1 MQEVVDIR
9 PLLAP
14 AVSIICAFLIFWKG
28 ENTFLRRFFSIS
40 AALTKWIIVLSMFPA
55 SLKGIIFTYELLPF
69 APGISL
75 NLRVD
80 ALGMFFSM
88 VSSTLWIITTVYAI
102 GYMEGEH
109 ARKRFFA
116 FFALCVSTTVG
127 IAYAGN
133 LFTLFIF
140 YEMLTISTYPL
151 VIHEETPEAMKAGRK
166 YLIYTLTGGAVI
178 LFAIVMTFYLAK
190 TTDLNQNGILSI
202 EHGVHTLTFLFALF
216 IAGFGVKAAIMPF
229 HGWLPSAMVAPTPVS
244 ALLHAVAVVKAGVFG
259 IIRIVYNVFGVS
271 LMKELGVGPILG
283 WVACI
288 TIVCAS
294 IMALLQD
301 EFKKRL
307 AYSTVSQLS
316 YIVLGV
322 AILNPLGALGAIV
335 HIVNQAF
342 MKITMFFVAGS
353 IAQKTGK
360 KNISEMQGIG
370 YKMPITMATFTVA
383 SVGMMGLPA
392 TAGFITKWYLLNG
405 ALEMK
410 PPQIGF
416 VIVLLL
422 SSFLNASY
430 FLPIVYRA
438 YFVKPLDGDIAVDE
452 AHWTMLA
459 PCIICALYIVALG
472 LFTDLLFV
480 PIQLARVAVEQ
491 FFR

>member
-1 MQEVVDIR
+1 MKEVIDIR
-9 PLLAP
+9 PLIAP
-14 AVSIICAFLIFWKG
+14 GISILCAFLIFWKG
-28 ENTFLRRFFSIS
+28 ENTFLRRFFSLS
-40 AALTKWIIVLSMFPA
+40 AAVTKWIIVLSMFPG
-55 SLKGIIFTYELLPF
+55 SLRGIIYTYELLPF
-69 APGISL
+69 APGMSL

-80 ALGMFFSM
+80 ALGMFFSV

-109 ARKRFFA
+109 ARRRFFA

-166 YLIYTLTGGAVI
+166 YLVYTLTGGAVI
-178 LFAIVMTFYLAK
+178 LFATVMTFYLAE
-190 TTDLNQNGILSI
+190 TTTLSQNGILSI
-202 EHGVHTLTFLFALF
+202 KHGVHTLTILFALF
-216 IAGFGVKAAIMPF
+216 IVGFGVKAAIMPL

-259 IIRIVYNVFGVS
+259 IIRIIYNIFGVK
-271 LMKELGVGPILG
+271 LMGELGVGPILG

-307 AYSTVSQLS
+307 AYSTISQLS
-316 YIVLGV
+316 YIVLG
-322 AILNPLGALGAIV
+322 ASILNVTGAIGAIV

-342 MKITMFFVAGS
+342 MKIVMFFVAGS
-353 IAQKTGK
+353 IAKKTGK
-360 KNISEMQGIG
+360 NNISEMQGIG
-370 YKMPITMATFTVA
+370 IKMPITMATFTVA
-383 SVGMMGLPA
+383 AVGMMGLPP

-405 ALEMK
+405 ALEMS
-410 PPQIGF
+410 PAQIGF
-416 VIVLLL
+416 VVVLLL

-438 YFVKPLDGDIAVDE
+438 YFVKPLDGDVTVNE
-452 AHWTMLA
+452 AHWTMLI
-459 PCIICALYIVALG
+459 PCIICAFYIIGLG
-472 LFTDLLFV
+472 LFIELPLV
-480 PIQLARVAVEQ
+480 PFQLAKTAAEQ
-491 FFR
+491 FFK